1 MYVLRVCACACAHV
15 RVQWTGMR
23 EPDLG
28 LWDLRALVRPATNLG
43 AAPAAVPR
51 PLPLLTRLVRCCA
64 SLPPCH
70 VAERRVRVGVV

>member
-1 MYVLRVCACACAHV
+1 M

-43 AAPAAVPR
+43 AAPAAAPR
-51 PLPLLTRLVRCCA
+51 PLPLPLPLLTRLVRC
-64 SLPPCH
+64 PC
-70 VAERRVRVGVV
+70 RCPCPC